1 MRVGSATSWGSGR
14 IRGQATAGN
23 RVRVLRGTTTGET
36 TDELG
41 LAVLWSR
48 RERGPLLRRPAG
60 KALIGGLAGL

>member
-1 MRVGSATSWGSGR
+1 MKVGSARCREASRVPGLV
-14 IRGQATAGN
+14 TAGN
-23 RVRVLRGTTTGET
+23 GVRVVRGTTAGDT

-41 LAVLWSR
+41 LAMLWSR